1 MFNRNPQDGPV
12 GFVQNIVFK
21 AGKNGNVETYRSC
34 DGYGMATN
42 TGWSVDGDSSYDFGI
57 VKIDCFIGR
66 VVGTFG
72 IDVVNDA
79 TLNNETTQIVGYPGG
94 GPEEQKDA
102 QHQWGSVGSIISYSP
117 RSAYYNNDTGG
128 GDSGGPVYRSRA
140 GCQACAF
147 GIHQGIEDAAKNEGV
162 RINTDVFNFL
172 MLYRGNPLVYL
183 PFVRK

>member
-34 DGYGMATN
+34 VGYAAAT
-42 TGWSVDGDSSYDFGI
+42 TAGWRDESRSDYDYGI
-57 VKIDCFIGR
+57 VKIGCFIGR

-72 IDVVNDA
+72 IDVVDDA
-79 TLNNETTQIVGYPGG
+79 TINNQTSQIIGYSGDRVA
-94 GPEEQKDA
+94 ELKDGR
-102 QHQWGSVGSIISYSP
+102 HQWGSVGSIISYSP

-172 MLYRGNPLVYL
+172 MLYRGNPPVYL